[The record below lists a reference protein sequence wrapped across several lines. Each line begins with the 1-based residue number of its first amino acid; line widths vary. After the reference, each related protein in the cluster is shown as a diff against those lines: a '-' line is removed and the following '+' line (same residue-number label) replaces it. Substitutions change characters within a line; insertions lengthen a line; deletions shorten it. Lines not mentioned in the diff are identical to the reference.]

1 VALYG
6 ATNLEKA
13 EVDHWLE
20 FSLVSLSQQQN
31 ADISSSLARLDAVLG
46 PRTYLV
52 GYDLTLAD
60 LAVYSSL
67 RGERFLYMYEI
78 LAVFLICLDF
88 CCTILALFL
97 QVDTCYGLGICS
109 ISMTCPNKI
118 IFLSIKVW
126 K

>member
-1 VALYG
+1 VALYS

-67 RGERFLYMYEI
+67 RGERFLYMYEFASI
-78 LAVFLICLDF
+78 FY
-88 CCTILALFL
+88 CTILALFS
-97 QVDTCYGLGICS
+97 QVDTCHGLGIHRV
-109 ISMTCPNKI
+109 SMTCPNKI
-118 IFLSIKVW
+118 II
-126 K
+126 